1 MNLDE
6 GKQKILAERIARVS
20 KILELV
26 AVQFDEISKFAKQ
39 HEDHEGA
46 QKFGEMR
53 DLIYNEQHDL
63 IATWNCVLLQGYIK
77 EITSDEYPETQN
89 AKEMQKEAAS
99 IVQDFLERM
108 TSQDDEENKNE

>member
-6 GKQKILAERIARVS
+6 GKQKLLAERIARVS

-53 DLIYNEQHDL
+53 DLISNEQHDL
-63 IATWNCVLLQGYIK
+63 IVTWHCVLLQDYIK
-77 EITSDEYPETQN
+77 EITSDEYPAVQN
-89 AKEMQKEAAS
+89 AEEMEQEAAS
-99 IVQDFLERM
+99 IVQDFLDRM